1 MFSNDVIIY
10 IATAL
15 LVIGFIL
22 LAVYYNKCRKNLN
35 NPATNTAPHSGYY
48 WVGLVMVLLGWVMV
62 IVVVVKKF
70 RRLKEIGLRSQF
82 NRVQALRRSQE
93 L

>member
-1 MFSNDVIIY
+1 MFSKDVIIY

-35 NPATNTAPHSGYY
+35 NPSTNAAASSGYY
-48 WVGLVMVLLGWVMV
+48 WVGLVMVLLGWVLV

-70 RRLKEIGLRSQF
+70 RRLKELRLRLQLA
-82 NRVQALRRSQE
+82 RYQALRSSE
-93 L
+93 